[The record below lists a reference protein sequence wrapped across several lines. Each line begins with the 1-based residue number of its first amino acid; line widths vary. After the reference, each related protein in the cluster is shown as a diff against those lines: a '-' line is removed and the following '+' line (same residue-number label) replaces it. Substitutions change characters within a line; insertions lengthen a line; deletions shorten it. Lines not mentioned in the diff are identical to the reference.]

1 MRRAAALVL
10 AVIASVACVASR
22 EAATNQDAAGLSLPV
37 LPDSGFVYSPQRLP
51 LPRHY
56 LFDVTGSAF
65 GDDNTPA
72 DNPTTDA
79 GAALGRVLFY
89 DRRLSATNRIACA
102 SCHRQEFGFSDTAR
116 FSPGVSGAMTRR
128 HTMALV
134 NARFYRSGRF
144 FRDERAATLEQQ
156 TLLPIQDSL
165 EMALPL
171 GELIPKLEH
180 TSYYPPLFARAFGTP
195 EITADRVAHALAQ
208 FVRALVS
215 TRSRLDSV
223 FRGGGPPNLAI
234 LTAEEREGRQLF
246 VGRAGCARCHRTNAL
261 DLDLADNIGLD
272 SVNTD
277 DGAGEG
283 KFKVSSLRNVA
294 IRPPYMHDGRYRT
307 LWEVV
312 DFYDRR
318 IRDNPHLDPRL
329 RGADGEPVR
338 LNLSVAERNAL
349 VAYMETF
356 TDLAF
361 LHDRRFSDPFPQS
374 VQRSLL
380 IGELP
385 PDAQPDSVLRRY
397 RIDPGLFVKGNVSR

>member
-22 EAATNQDAAGLSLPV
+22 EAATNQDAVGLSLPV

-116 FSPGVSGAMTRR
+116 FSPGVSGALTRR

-208 FVRALVS
+208 FVRRWCLH
-215 TRSRLDSV
+215 
-223 FRGGGPPNLAI
+223 
-234 LTAEEREGRQLF
+234 
-246 VGRAGCARCHRTNAL
+246 GRASIRFFVAVVRPTSQFSPPRNARG
-261 DLDLADNIGLD
+261 DNC
-272 SVNTD
+272 SS
-277 DGAGEG
+277 GA
-283 KFKVSSLRNVA
+283 
-294 IRPPYMHDGRYRT
+294 
-307 LWEVV
+307 
-312 DFYDRR
+312 
-318 IRDNPHLDPRL
+318 
-329 RGADGEPVR
+329 RGARAAIVPTPSISISR
-338 LNLSVAERNAL
+338 TTSV
-349 VAYMETF
+349 
-356 TDLAF
+356 
-361 LHDRRFSDPFPQS
+361 SIQ
-374 VQRSLL
+374 
-380 IGELP
+380 
-385 PDAQPDSVLRRY
+385 
-397 RIDPGLFVKGNVSR
+397 